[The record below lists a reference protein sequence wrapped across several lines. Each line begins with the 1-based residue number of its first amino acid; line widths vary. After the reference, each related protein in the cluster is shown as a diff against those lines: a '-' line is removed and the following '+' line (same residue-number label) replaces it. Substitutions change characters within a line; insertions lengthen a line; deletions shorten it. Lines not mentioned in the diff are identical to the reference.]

1 MYYENRYWGTWSKWK
16 NVAEIQTA
24 TWSAEAH
31 AVFLQLDPF
40 SQLSDCAVVCGEGGR
55 VEVCH
60 TSDAV
65 NRAWQL
71 CNWTLDNFLEIFSSN
86 LSSAQPVCK
95 VVKGWLAAARW
106 RNPSHCQQPPPSVIL
121 AAADLTSSRHF
132 SREVWEISGEM
143 WSGAIFAAECRC
155 LVLSC
160 ILCSQH
166 YNSPIVK

>member
-1 MYYENRYWGTWSKWK
+1 MKINRRNMIKVKECGGNTNCNMICWS
-16 NVAEIQTA
+16 VRCIFAA
-24 TWSAEAH
+24 WSPLTI
-31 AVFLQLDPF
+31 VWLL
-40 SQLSDCAVVCGEGGR
+40 LWVGR
-55 VEVCH
+55 GEVCH

-65 NRAWQL
+65 HRAWQL

>member
-1 MYYENRYWGTWSKWK
+1 MKIDIEEHDQSESMWRKYK
-16 NVAEIQTA
+16 
-24 TWSAEAH
+24 
-31 AVFLQLDPF
+31 LQHDLLKRTLYFCSLIP
-40 SQLSDCAVVCGEGGR
+40 SYNCLTVLWWAGAGR
-55 VEVCH
+55 GEVCH

-65 NRAWQL
+65 HRAWQL

>member
-1 MYYENRYWGTWSKWK
+1 MTKVKECGGNTSCNMICWS
-16 NVAEIQTA
+16 VRCIFAA
-24 TWSAEAH
+24 WSLLTIVWLLWWA
-31 AVFLQLDPF
+31 
-40 SQLSDCAVVCGEGGR
+40 GR
-55 VEVCH
+55 RGEVCH

-65 NRAWQL
+65 HRAWQL